1 MLELPNF
8 VLDIFKCPKVPKI
21 ARFYWLF
28 AIFFCWNSSKFQI
41 LRNMFY
47 LFPKN
52 ETFFGNCDLRII
64 TLKPGYKY
72 ACFKIQ
78 HLFPTRQRK
87 IVNHS
92 NVFNPCTFLHTF
104 LKLLIFTWFL
114 GEEGTKGEWFMT
126 LPYFNSCL
134 HSMIEDALDFL
145 CFLVASA
152 SGEKSKLYFIFL
164 SADLLIKMTT

>member
-1 MLELPNF
+1 MF
-8 VLDIFKCPKVPKI
+8 TKWD
-21 ARFYWLF
+21 LF
-28 AIFFCWNSSKFQI
+28 CQLWFAHH
-41 LRNMFY
+41 Y
-47 LFPKN
+47 A
-52 ETFFGNCDLRII
+52 
-64 TLKPGYKY
+64 KPGCKY

-114 GEEGTKGEWFMT
+114 GEEGTKGKWFMT

-145 CFLVASA
+145 CLLVATP
-152 SGEKSKLYFIFL
+152 SGEKSNFDFPGSCPSTGFWSKKYANWARNSCPHQSSTNFKGPMPVWRYIKQTKSFKL
-164 SADLLIKMTT
+164 KK

>member
-1 MLELPNF
+1 MF
-8 VLDIFKCPKVPKI
+8 TKWD
-21 ARFYWLF
+21 LF
-28 AIFFCWNSSKFQI
+28 CQLWFAHH
-41 LRNMFY
+41 Y
-47 LFPKN
+47 A
-52 ETFFGNCDLRII
+52 
-64 TLKPGYKY
+64 KPGCKY

-114 GEEGTKGEWFMT
+114 GEEGTKGKWFMT

-134 HSMIEDALDFL
+134 HSMIEDALVFL
-145 CFLVASA
+145 CLLVATP